1 MKILVSD
8 DDALIRE
15 GLRILLSMEN
25 DMEVVGAA
33 KNGQEALELC
43 AELKPDIVLMDI
55 RMPGADGIKGT
66 KMIKERYPF
75 VHVVMLT
82 TFVDE
87 EYIAEAVK
95 NGAEGYILKNQSPES
110 IAESL
115 RAVYSGNVVFENTV
129 AGKIGGMIKETRNV
143 DRGDYD
149 LTEKELEILS
159 LIAGGLTNKELAK
172 KLFLSEG
179 TVRNYISVILEKLD
193 LRDRTQLAI
202 FYIRNFEK

>member
-15 GLRILLSMEN
+15 GLRILLAMEH
-25 DMEVVGAA
+25 DMEVVGTA

-43 AELKPDIVLMDI
+43 GELEPDIVLMDI
-55 RMPGADGIKGT
+55 RMPEADGIKGT
-66 KMIKERYPF
+66 KMIKERYPDIR
-75 VHVVMLT
+75 VVMLT

-87 EYIAEAVK
+87 EYIAEALK

-115 RAVYSGNVVFENTV
+115 RAVYSGNVVFDNTV
-129 AGKIGGMIKETRNV
+129 AGKIGTMMKELKNV
-143 DRGDYD
+143 DRKDYD

-179 TVRNYISVILEKLD
+179 TVRNYISVILEKLG

>member
-1 MKILVSD
+1 MKILVAD

-15 GLRILLSMEN
+15 GLRILLSMEH

-75 VHVVMLT
+75 IHVVMLT

>member
-1 MKILVSD
+1 MKILVAD

-15 GLRILLSMEN
+15 GLRILLAMEH